1 MDSTQ
6 ISAELVGS
14 TQAQRARIAGR
25 AVMRVLPL
33 LAIKAGERPF
43 DYWPGGKRVTY
54 VHVLFRLLLPAL
66 TDKVKVALTTSEL
79 ARIAHDS
86 SQQAHVQHLVQAVR
100 NVGRIMENHDYP
112 AMCEAMLAAL
122 QRSEEAVNSAVHHYI
137 VGSDYYD
144 TLKEEKYSVVEQER
158 YTPVTVTAYSS
169 AAVGTYS
176 AVPSDG
182 GVNPAAEQLI
192 RDLEEMLRRDILHI
206 GSRDLHDRPLPAG
219 IPLWHQSAVP
229 AMINESGGRMIQWL
243 TALGGDCPR
252 WGQLYQALLR
262 GQL

>member
-1 MDSTQ
+1 MDSTR

-33 LAIKAGERPF
+33 LAIKAADQAF
-43 DYWPGGKRVTY
+43 DYWPDDQRAKY
-54 VHVLFRLLLPAL
+54 VHLLFRLLLPAL
-66 TDKVKVALTTSEL
+66 TDRVKAALTTSVL
-79 ARIAHDS
+79 ATVAHDS
-86 SQQAHVQHLVQAVR
+86 SQQAYVQHLVQAVR
-100 NVGRIMENHDYP
+100 NVGRIMESRDYP

-122 QRSEEAVNSAVHHYI
+122 QRCEDAAAAAVHHYI

-144 TLKEEKYSVVEQER
+144 TLKEEKYSAVEQER

-169 AAVGTYS
+169 VAVGTYA

-182 GVNPAAEQLI
+182 GVNPAAEQLV

-229 AMINESGGRMIQWL
+229 AMINESGGRMLQWL